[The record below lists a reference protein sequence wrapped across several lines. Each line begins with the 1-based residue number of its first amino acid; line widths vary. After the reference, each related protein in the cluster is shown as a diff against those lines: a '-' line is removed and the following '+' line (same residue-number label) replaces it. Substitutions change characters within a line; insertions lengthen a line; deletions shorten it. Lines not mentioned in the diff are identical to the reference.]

1 MNKITTKDAMQAKRP
16 FKRICV
22 AQHAFGDHATFSS
35 QKFIRPHIRIFEPLR
50 ICDLFCLK
58 SNINFP
64 VKLKHDSAKKDIA
77 FS

>member
-35 QKFIRPHIRIFEPLR
+35 QKFIRPHIRIFELLR
-50 ICDLFCLK
+50 FAICF
-58 SNINFP
+58 
-64 VKLKHDSAKKDIA
+64 A
-77 FS
+77 